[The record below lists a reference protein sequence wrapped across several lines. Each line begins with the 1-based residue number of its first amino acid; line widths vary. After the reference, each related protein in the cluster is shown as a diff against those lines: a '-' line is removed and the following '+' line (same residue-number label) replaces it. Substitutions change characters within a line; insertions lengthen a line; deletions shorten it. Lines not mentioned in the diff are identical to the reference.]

1 MTSNVVLL
9 NQEDFLFTVYSKPAR
24 GRRPI
29 RQHLWFGAREI
40 NTARSVD
47 SMSSTPILISIVIP
61 TWNRPVLL
69 GRLVELINAE
79 NEAGDIE
86 VVIVDDCSEEK
97 NWKLLQDIAASNLNV
112 KLYRNATN
120 IGMTRNWNKA
130 IEYARGQWIGFMC
143 DDDLFKPDS
152 IERIR
157 KLISTTPKPCLIL
170 QNSSISFE
178 SEWIEPGVAAANRV
192 ALPPASGQF
201 WHREIT
207 EKLGAFDE
215 RVKYCPD
222 AEFWLR
228 LAYHYPVLLV
238 RDYLVIPYQHDTNYM
253 WEIFRRPDFLE
264 QVTLSITIS
273 SQWLLGE
280 NATDRQLV
288 QYQIDDGIW
297 ETLRTVLNNTFL
309 KSGEMKNFPRYL
321 IEFIRYSF
329 VMNRKRLMVKTIAR
343 LPLLR
348 AKDFLRP
355 IANQWGL
362 LKK

>member
-1 MTSNVVLL
+1 
-9 NQEDFLFTVYSKPAR
+9 
-24 GRRPI
+24 
-29 RQHLWFGAREI
+29 
-40 NTARSVD
+40 
-47 SMSSTPILISIVIP
+47 MSLTPISISIVIP

-69 GRLVELINAE
+69 ARSVELINAG
-79 NEAGDIE
+79 NDAGDIE
-86 VVIVDDCSEEK
+86 IIIVDDCSDEK
-97 NWKLLQDIAASNLNV
+97 NWKLLQNIAATNLNV
-112 KLYRNATN
+112 RLYRNATN
-120 IGMTRNWNKA
+120 IGMTPNWNKA
-130 IEYARGQWIGFMC
+130 IGYARGHWIGFMC
-143 DDDLFKPDS
+143 DDDMFKPDS
-152 IERIR
+152 IKRIR
-157 KLISTTPKPCLIL
+157 NLVSTAPKPCLIL

-178 SEWIEPGVAAANRV
+178 TEWIEPGVSASNRV

-207 EKLGAFDE
+207 EKLGGYDE

-253 WEIFRRPDFLE
+253 WEAFRSQDFLE

-280 NATDRQLV
+280 KASDRKLV
-288 QYQIDDGIW
+288 QHQVDDGIW

-309 KSGEMKNFPRYL
+309 KRGKMKNLPSYFL
-321 IEFIRYSF
+321 KFIRYSF
-329 VMNRKRLMVKTIAR
+329 VVNRKWLMVKTIAR

-348 AKDFLRP
+348 AKDFIRP
-355 IANQWGL
+355 IAKTMKL